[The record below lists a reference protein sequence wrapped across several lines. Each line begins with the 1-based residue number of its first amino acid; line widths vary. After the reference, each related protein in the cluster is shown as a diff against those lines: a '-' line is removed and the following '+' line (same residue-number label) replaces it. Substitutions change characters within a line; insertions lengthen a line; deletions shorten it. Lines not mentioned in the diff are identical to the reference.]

1 MSTNDLNLIS
11 NYKKIIGLQNI
22 LSSSSGVTFIGIS
35 TINSSLYISNN
46 TIINN
51 NLTLN
56 SSLNVSNNTNIIQ
69 NLTTLS
75 LINNNLLSNNISVNS
90 NLLINGNNI
99 ISNNINISNIS
110 IITNSSTILSS
121 LNVNDTVNIQNTL
134 YLNNINL
141 STINAANINIGNPYS
156 IIKINGTTISLLSNN
171 LEVVDKY
178 ISLNYNTSSLGPI
191 DIGNNCGLL
200 ISGISGD
207 GFLRTNTT
215 STLFEMKAPLNNLN
229 YPVIL
234 DSNNNLNITGTT
246 LIYGN
251 TTINSSLNIS
261 NNSIF
266 NISLIN
272 NNLFISTFA
281 NLQNITLLSSLYIST
296 FSIINN
302 NTTINNNLYVSGST
316 NINSSITMLSNLVAN
331 NYYCNNVSL
340 LSDLII
346 SNNSILG
353 QSTILSNI
361 NCLSNN
367 ILTNV
372 SINSN
377 LTISAYTNLYNTTIN
392 SQLFILNNSTF
403 NNNSTINSS
412 LFCKENTIIKG
423 NVNLGSTI
431 NNNITINSWII
442 TPLLPE
448 FMDNLSATLGGIPI
462 LGLYRTG
469 DIVKIRAPYIIPT
482 DLYFWIDATNL
493 NSITKDVNNNITS
506 IIDISGNNIVMGNY
520 VSRPKYKINGIN
532 NLPIIDLTNSSSMK
546 SNNNYLNSLNVTIA
560 VVTTFFQNTNW
571 GCIWGHFSNSN
582 TDITL
587 EYNNNVAGYIHF
599 QTNNDNSTCQI
610 QYLPGVPV
618 IFIGVLSNGISRY
631 FKMINL
637 NTGQE
642 VYVTATNSLSMTL
655 TNCPIRLGSSALTNE
670 LALCYIGEVLYWQR
684 VLNSTDIY
692 NVSQYL
698 FNKWGLIT
706 ATLSYIAPPIT
717 LSLIGPAQNYI
728 LLNDTYIESGITI
741 NSITDPN
748 LTPIITGSYD
758 LTILG
763 SYILTY
769 TVNNGFNI
777 MSITRTINVVSSI
790 PFVSYDTTNG
800 NLQINSG
807 LNFNSLNN
815 ADWTIECWL
824 YMSNNNASTII
835 FDFRQPN
842 QVYIPVNHFWCGI
855 DSYKPYIQAMG
866 QGTTGTSINY
876 TISLNTWAHVT
887 WMRNNNKLYT
897 FINGFASPG
906 ESIPSYM
913 NILSGLNYIVFGCPA
928 DWINNNGTNYHFMG
942 QICQPLITKGA
953 KYSITGFIPV
963 WNLSPISYS
972 NILFWMINGTDSI
985 SNQQIILN
993 RNIVKTTLNTSPIF
1007 PVIILNGSSN
1017 IYLSYNSNNYYD
1029 LGVSISDVLQRNFIP
1044 YISSITDIFNNQLL
1058 PSPLNSLNTNIIS
1071 NTIINTTNTLSFNT
1085 IKNSLSLVNNGTP
1098 QYLTRTFSNNS
1109 TKWTI
1114 SFWCYLDNTACAIL
1128 TSSNGSALLYNYGGS
1143 NFRTWMIN
1151 NTGLLQLSFLSA
1163 PTIQTWTHIVYI
1175 YDSTQIIPTN
1185 RFLCYFNNILQINI
1199 SNGYNA
1205 TGANINL
1212 NQILDEFINPTQFW
1226 IGNRISLD
1234 SQVNGYLSQFIF
1246 VDNLALTPNYF
1257 GYTLNNT
1264 WIAKTYT
1271 GTFGPN
1277 GWYLDFSNPNN
1288 PGLDASGNNNN
1299 WVSTNILPRYIIKY
1313 NICPQIC
1320 LTNTNIVTTNANT
1333 VPLYSYT
1340 LTYTCNNTL
1349 ATRIIN
1355 ILNYNITNL
1364 SYVSILYNTTN
1375 IITTY
1380 NRAYLWCDNFTF
1392 SNNNMYGG
1400 IYAAWAINP
1409 KVLGWMNF
1417 SSPWSII
1424 LRGKY
1429 VSIGNYQRLVWD
1441 YDPNVNGWIIG
1452 IDGGNGIISPSIY
1465 CQLQDSATS
1474 VTMYGN
1480 TTSNGNSLN
1489 GSPWTM
1495 MLSGFYLIFRRDSN
1509 GYLYFT
1515 MTDINQKMY
1524 YNFVMNTP
1532 YSNYYNQ
1539 TPIYIQQ
1546 MVNYQWEKGILISN
1560 NTTLSINDWIATYG
1574 N

>member
-22 LSSSSGVTFIGIS
+22 LSSSSGVTFIGKS

-110 IITNSSTILSS
+110 IITNSSSILSS

-178 ISLNYNTSSLGPI
+178 ISLNCNTSSLGPI

-234 DSNNNLNITGTT
+234 DSNNNLNITGTG

-266 NISLIN
+266 NVALIN

-331 NYYCNNVSL
+331 DYYCNNVSL

-353 QSTILSNI
+353 ESTILSNI

-469 DIVKIRAPYIIPT
+469 DIVKIRAPYTIPT
-482 DLYFWIDATNL
+482 GLYFWIDATNL

-506 IIDISGNNIVMGNY
+506 IIDISGNNIVMENY
-520 VSRPKYKINGIN
+520 VSRPKYKTNGIN
-532 NLPIIDLTNSSSMK
+532 NLPILDLTNSSSMK

-571 GCIWGHFSNSN
+571 GCIWGHFNNSN
-582 TDITL
+582 TDIIL

-599 QTNNDNSTCQI
+599 QTNNDNSGCQI

-706 ATLSYIAPPIT
+706 ATLSYIALPIT

-728 LLNDTYIESGITI
+728 LLNGTYTELGITI
-741 NSITDPN
+741 NSITDPT

-758 LTILG
+758 LTTLG
-763 SYILTY
+763 SYTLTY

-777 MSITRTINVVSSI
+777 VSITRLINIVSSMPPI
-790 PFVSYDTTNG
+790 SYDTTNG

-807 LNFNSLNN
+807 LNFNALNN

-824 YMSNNNASTII
+824 YMNVIDNGDSSII
-835 FDFRQPN
+835 IDFRQPN
-842 QVYIPVNHFWCGI
+842 QVNIPANHFWIQIRGM
-855 DSYKPYIQAMG
+855 KPCIQNINNRSNIG
-866 QGTTGTSINY
+866 SSINY
-876 TISLNTWAHVT
+876 TIPLNAWTHVT
-887 WMRNNNKLYT
+887 WMRKNNIFYS
-897 FINGFASPG
+897 FINGIASPG

-913 NILSGLNYIVFGCPA
+913 NILSGLNYIVL
-928 DWINNNGTNYHFMG
+928 GTYSNWVYGSLNANFKG
-942 QICQPLITKGA
+942 QICQPLISTGA
-953 KYSITGFIPV
+953 KYNITGFIPA
-963 WNLSPISYS
+963 WNLMPNNYS
-972 NILFWMINGTDSI
+972 NTLFWMINGIDII

-993 RNIVKTTLNTSPIF
+993 KTVLNNPISIIPVLPIITISNPNIN
-1007 PVIILNGSSN
+1007 IILNTVYTDAPVN
-1017 IYLSYNSNNYYD
+1017 ISYILNPN
-1029 LGVSISDVLQRNFIP
+1029 IIP
-1044 YISSITDIFNNQLL
+1044 YITSIKDINGNELL
-1058 PSPLNSLNTNIIS
+1058 LSPLNALVSNILSILDTSQETTYIITYSATTIDNVIITAIKTIYVKDINVQALNIIADWKSRIQNAGGSISSAEENAHLLFIIALLMDNTWDKILRLNTFCGNS
-1071 NTIINTTNTLSFNT
+1071 TVSALCP
-1085 IKNSLSLVNNGTP
+1085 IKNNSKILNNLGSINDTIVAPNP
-1098 QYLTRTFSNNS
+1098 QYNRTGGF
-1109 TKWTI
+1109 TGTGG
-1114 SFWCYLDNTACAIL
+1114 AI
-1128 TSSNGSALLYNYGGS
+1128 
-1143 NFRTWMIN
+1143 
-1151 NTGLLQLSFLSA
+1151 NTGLKFTAWSL
-1163 PTIQTWTHIVYI
+1163 
-1175 YDSTQIIPTN
+1175 D
-1185 RFLCYFNNILQINI
+1185 
-1199 SNGYNA
+1199 GYNMHLGLYA
-1205 TGANINL
+1205 FTQLNGRTMGVWRGGVWERHFLISTG
-1212 NQILDEFINPTQFW
+1212 
-1226 IGNRISLD
+1226 D
-1234 SQVNGYLSQFIF
+1234 S
-1246 VDNLALTPNYF
+1246 
-1257 GYTLNNT
+1257 
-1264 WIAKTYT
+1264 
-1271 GTFGPN
+1271 
-1277 GWYLDFSNPNN
+1277 
-1288 PGLDASGNNNN
+1288 SGGA
-1299 WVSTNILPRYIIKY
+1299 WGGSVSTNADSNSIGMNIIQCRNNESPY
-1313 NICPQIC
+1313 YYRRNIKTLITGNINHTMPADWPCTIFAGNGSGDGSNPSNAIYGELFATSSTRAGGYTMGYGLSDSQI
-1320 LTNTNIVTTNANT
+1320 T
-1333 VPLYSYT
+1333 T
-1340 LTYTCNNTL
+1340 LTTAFDNL
-1349 ATRIIN
+1349 N
-1355 ILNYNITNL
+1355 IAL
-1364 SYVSILYNTTN
+1364 SRS
-1375 IITTY
+1375 
-1380 NRAYLWCDNFTF
+1380 
-1392 SNNNMYGG
+1392 
-1400 IYAAWAINP
+1400 
-1409 KVLGWMNF
+1409 
-1417 SSPWSII
+1417 
-1424 LRGKY
+1424 
-1429 VSIGNYQRLVWD
+1429 
-1441 YDPNVNGWIIG
+1441 
-1452 IDGGNGIISPSIY
+1452 
-1465 CQLQDSATS
+1465 
-1474 VTMYGN
+1474 
-1480 TTSNGNSLN
+1480 
-1489 GSPWTM
+1489 
-1495 MLSGFYLIFRRDSN
+1495 
-1509 GYLYFT
+1509 
-1515 MTDINQKMY
+1515 
-1524 YNFVMNTP
+1524 
-1532 YSNYYNQ
+1532 
-1539 TPIYIQQ
+1539 
-1546 MVNYQWEKGILISN
+1546 
-1560 NTTLSINDWIATYG
+1560 
-1574 N
+1574 